1 MVELVTPWSVD
12 PWPFPSHRGRGVCR
26 TWSRRLD
33 AAPPVVGATTT
44 PVAVSVVRSTAK
56 PTTRMPLNLL
66 MAKPPGLWR
75 QDPSRMPAPGILRN
89 R

>member
-1 MVELVTPWSVD
+1 MVELVTPWSVE
-12 PWPFPSHRGRGVCR
+12 PVAFPFPQGEGSVPNLVEE
-26 TWSRRLD
+26 LD
-33 AAPPVVGATTT
+33 AAPLVAGDAMT
-44 PVAVSVVRSTAK
+44 PVAVSVVRSTPK

-75 QDPSRMPAPGILRN
+75 QDPRGCCLQELQN